1 MPERETQTP
10 GPTAPQIGT
19 RGGRPAG
26 VLPRNAQTWLM
37 VGIAGLM
44 IAVLALTGGRAP
56 EPDDAAPRPAVVA
69 QASATRIADYQAQL
83 EAGTAQLQER
93 QRQLDAMQAQAVGGP
108 AVAPSSGRPQQR
120 SAMQQ
125 DRERREYESLFA
137 GNIAVS
143 HREAVSGPPEAAATS
158 PITGADPEGAEPLW
172 WTTLPPVPPWG
183 PGAPPALT
191 RPVAPRAAGPPYSPD
206 LQYPDLPQ
214 ATGPAYRLFEGT
226 FLETV
231 LTNRLNASFAG
242 PINVMVST
250 PVYSHDRQR
259 LLIPQGSRVL
269 GEVARV
275 DEVGQERIA
284 VRFHRLVM
292 PDGFTLS
299 LDQFQG
305 LNQIGETGLRDQVN
319 HHYLRI
325 FGMSIALGAISGF
338 SLYNSSL
345 GFTQS
350 AEDAYRGGVARS
362 LSQSSTRILDR
373 FLNILPTVTIREG
386 HRVMVYLTTDLLL
399 PAYDAHRMPSGLS
412 SRATG
417 KDPC

>member
-10 GPTAPQIGT
+10 GHPAPQIGT
-19 RGGRPAG
+19 RAARPAG

-37 VGIAGLM
+37 VGTAGLM
-44 IAVLALTGGRAP
+44 ITVLALTGGRAP
-56 EPDDAAPRPAVVA
+56 RPDAAAGPRPAVVA
-69 QASATRIADYQAQL
+69 QASAGRIADYQAQL

-93 QRQLDAMQAQAVGGP
+93 QRQLDALQARAAGDPAPAGPPTPVAAGGRTPQKSAV
-108 AVAPSSGRPQQR
+108 
-120 SAMQQ
+120 QQ
-125 DRERREYESLFA
+125 DRERRDYESLFA

-143 HREAVSGPPEAAATS
+143 HRAPVSTPSATAATS
-158 PITGADPEGAEPLW
+158 PLIEAGPEGAEALS
-172 WTTLPPVPPWG
+172 WTTPPPVPPWG
-183 PGAPPALT
+183 PGATLGDGTAA
-191 RPVAPRAAGPPYSPD
+191 APRAAGTPYSPD
-206 LQYPDLPQ
+206 LRYPDVPQ

-226 FLETV
+226 FVETV

-250 PVYSHDRQR
+250 PVYSHDRQH

-269 GEVARV
+269 GDVARV

-284 VRFHRLVM
+284 VRFHRVIM

-345 GFTQS
+345 GFSQS
-350 AEDAYRGGVARS
+350 AEAAYRGGVARS

-399 PAYDAHRMPSGLS
+399 PAYDAHLMPSGL
-412 SRATG
+412 
-417 KDPC
+417 